1 MVADTKNVSIK
12 DHTYYFPDDMISL
25 KNFDS
30 ILLKIDKR
38 LYKDIDT
45 YYIGYVTIT
54 NFGDCENI
62 DSVNSLYLINHSAT

>member
-1 MVADTKNVSIK
+1 MVADTKSVSIK

-45 YYIGYVTIT
+45 YYIG
-54 NFGDCENI
+54 
-62 DSVNSLYLINHSAT
+62 